1 MELARVVFQ
10 VPLGAVT
17 AILTTAGWS
26 IPDRPDL
33 ARSQGLERVL
43 NLIFPIS
50 HSGRLDDDPV
60 ARAAHSAAD
69 ALEGTVTFIRPQPD
83 ELPEKSA

>member
-1 MELARVVFQ
+1 M
-10 VPLGAVT
+10 GAVT

-50 HSGRLDDDPV
+50 YSGRLDGDPV
-60 ARAAHSAAD
+60 ARAARSAAE
-69 ALEGTVTFIRPQPD
+69 ALEGTVTFIRPRPD
-83 ELPEKSA
+83 ALTEKSLPA